1 MNKPAITPELLQNY
15 LDGTCTEQEAATV
28 EQWYASLNGTAQYLD
43 TLSEK
48 DRARWQTETFSRI
61 QQELAPERG
70 MASLGTSLRPKTHV
84 YGLAG
89 MAASVLLIAGVWFGS
104 GNIRPSAV
112 SAVATARE
120 PTVAPA
126 RGLIRFVNDQPRM
139 VMYPLPDG
147 STVWMHA
154 DAVIIY
160 PAVFQK
166 NQRQVTFEGEGF
178 FDVQSDK
185 NRPFVIQSGDMKV
198 EVLGTRFN
206 IKAAPKEMIY
216 EVSVV
221 SGSVAVSAPDS
232 EAATQKVIL
241 APKQQALFEIQNK
254 RLTSNTIPPE
264 EKKEIYE
271 PVTILFEGTPL
282 DRVTGQLSKRFDVR
296 VHLVNPAM
304 KTCRLTADFEQ
315 QTLPAILE
323 MLCATLDATYTMSG
337 KTILIEGEPCEF
349 Y

>member
-1 MNKPAITPELLQNY
+1 MNKPTITPELLQKY
-15 LDGTCTEQEAATV
+15 LDEACTEPEKATV
-28 EQWYASLNGTAQYLD
+28 EHWYASLGGTAQYLD

-48 DRARWQTETFSRI
+48 DRARWQTETFHRI
-61 QQELAPERG
+61 RQELAPDQ
-70 MASLGTSLRPKTHV
+70 AIPTLGTSLRQKTTL
-84 YGLAG
+84 YWLAG
-89 MAASVLLIAGVWFGS
+89 MAASVLLLAGLWFGF
-104 GNIRPSAV
+104 GHIRPSAA
-112 SAVATARE
+112 SAVATIRE
-120 PTVAPA
+120 TTGAPPSD
-126 RGLIRFVNDQPRM
+126 LIRFVNDQPRM
-139 VMYPLPDG
+139 VMHPLPDG

-154 DAVIIY
+154 DALITY
-160 PAVFQK
+160 PTVFSK
-166 NQRQVTFEGEGF
+166 NQRQVSFEGEGF
-178 FDVQSDK
+178 FDVKSDK
-185 NRPFVIQSGDMKV
+185 SRPFVIQSGDMKV

-206 IKAAPKEMIY
+206 VKAPPKEMIY

-221 SGSVAVSAPDS
+221 SGSVAVSAPNR
-232 EAATQKVIL
+232 EATTQKVIL

-264 EKKEIYE
+264 AKKEIYE

-349 Y
+349 

>member
-1 MNKPAITPELLQNY
+1 MNKPAITPELLQKY
-15 LDGTCTEQEAATV
+15 LDASCTEQEKATV
-28 EQWYASLNGTAQYLD
+28 ENWYAALKGTTHYLD

-48 DRARWQTETFSRI
+48 DRTRLQTETFRQV
-61 QQELAPERG
+61 QQELAPSAAPAFTPVVGVHLRRWWMG
-70 MASLGTSLRPKTHV
+70 IAASLV
-84 YGLAG
+84 VVAG
-89 MAASVLLIAGVWFGS
+89 MWLYSNGKKGVSPALATNASTEQVALL
-104 GNIRPSAV
+104 
-112 SAVATARE
+112 
-120 PTVAPA
+120 PTDP
-126 RGLIRFVNDQPRM
+126 IRFVNDQPRM
-139 VMYPLPDG
+139 VMHSLPDG

-166 NQRQVTFEGEGF
+166 NQRQVSFEGEGF
-178 FDVQSDK
+178 FDVKSDK
-185 NRPFVIQSGDMKV
+185 SRPFVIQSGDMQV

-206 IKAAPKEMIY
+206 IKAPPTEMIY

-221 SGSVAVSAPDS
+221 SGSVAVSAPNR
-232 EAATQKVIL
+232 EASTQKVIL

-282 DRVTGQLSKRFDVR
+282 DRVTEQLSKRFDVR
-296 VHLVNPAM
+296 VHLVNPVM
-304 KTCRLTADFEQ
+304 KSCRLTADFEQ

-349 Y
+349 